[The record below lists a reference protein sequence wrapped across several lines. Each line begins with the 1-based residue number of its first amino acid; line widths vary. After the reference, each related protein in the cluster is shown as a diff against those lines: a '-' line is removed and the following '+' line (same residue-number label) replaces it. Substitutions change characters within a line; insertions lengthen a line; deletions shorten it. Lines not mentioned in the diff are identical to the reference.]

1 VSELALAASATTM
14 DLSPAELHGT
24 VCGIQCAEARRRL
37 IGVDDGYHPS
47 EDDPAAEEE
56 TGAFFP
62 LEAYLALVGTEA
74 VQDADALLNFA
85 HLTADDLFADDFR
98 FAPLLPDDEEPIE
111 DRVAALAEWCSGF
124 LAGLAALGE
133 MEPGEA
139 EEEIIEDLSAIAGAE
154 AGSDDPEELERYY
167 TEIVEYLKVTVLT
180 LLHADNGQAQ

>member
-1 VSELALAASATTM
+1 VSELALAAAATTM

-24 VCGIQCAEARRRL
+24 VCGIQCAAARRRL
-37 IGVDDGYHPS
+37 IGAD
-47 EDDPAAEEE
+47 EEQE
-56 TGAFFP
+56 FEPDTVSLFP
-62 LEAYLALVGTEA
+62 LDAYLALVGTEA

-98 FAPLLPDDEEPIE
+98 FVPLLPDDEDSID
-111 DRVAALAEWCSGF
+111 DRVTALAEWCSGF

-133 MEPGEA
+133 MEAGEA

-154 AGSDDPEELERYY
+154 AGSDDPEALERYY

-180 LLHADNGQAQ
+180 LLHADSANAQ

>member
-1 VSELALAASATTM
+1 MSELALAASATTM

-24 VCGIQCAEARRRL
+24 VCGIQCAKARRRL
-37 IGVDDGYHPS
+37 IGADEGYHAAD
-47 EDDPAAEEE
+47 EDSSVEEDSD
-56 TGAFFP
+56 GFFP

-85 HLTADDLFADDFR
+85 HLTADELFADDFR

-111 DRVAALAEWCSGF
+111 DRVAALSDWCSGF

-139 EEEIIEDLSAIAGAE
+139 EEEIIEDLSAIASAE

-167 TEIVEYLKVTVLT
+167 TEIVEYLKVTILT
-180 LLHADNGQAQ
+180 LLHADGSDAQ